1 MTANSVLFCV
11 RIKKIKSILNE
22 DKKNC
27 IKSMWGLF
35 FAVIFIFSR
44 FCAFFKLNE
53 CQTQNSKKD
62 DTRRKGTGEM
72 VKTDVYIWKIRK
84 SVQNA
89 SNNTARYFLLSSL
102 LFNVHKL
109 YAH

>member
-1 MTANSVLFCV
+1 MKT
-11 RIKKIKSILNE
+11 KKIVLNLCG
-22 DKKNC
+22 DFF
-27 IKSMWGLF
+27 SLLF
-35 FAVIFIFSR
+35 LYFLV